1 MYKSINS
8 FNDEA
13 DGNDN
18 LTHLPGVRTA
28 KTNADAI
35 IFKREIIFS
44 VYITA
49 YEGTIWFDFS
59 MHFEN
64 KNKILLPKSVWEG
77 DNYLLAGHPN

>member
-1 MYKSINS
+1 MYFVSKVSRRFFLMQHFIPRFNILVSLCLKMYKSINS

-49 YEGTIWFDFS
+49 YEGTI
-59 MHFEN
+59 
-64 KNKILLPKSVWEG
+64 
-77 DNYLLAGHPN
+77 